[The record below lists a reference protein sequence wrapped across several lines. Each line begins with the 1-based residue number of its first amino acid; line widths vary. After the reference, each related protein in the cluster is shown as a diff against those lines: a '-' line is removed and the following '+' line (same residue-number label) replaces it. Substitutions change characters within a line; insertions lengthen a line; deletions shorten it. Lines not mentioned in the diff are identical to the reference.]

1 MHFRDETTNVL
12 IGGYLSEQAAREDYD
27 AVLNCGERIWGAAV
41 VSKDLKG
48 NVTVDESDHAVT
60 EAATG
65 MAGVGFVI
73 GLFAPPLLAATVLGA
88 ALGAAGGAVAAQED
102 RRGDRGDRRGDHP
115 DRRGRPARVLPAR
128 ARRHGRSPPSD
139 ARSRRSSDRP
149 RAATSTRSRV
159 RWPPAVLSGATAR
172 RRASPA

>member
-12 IGGYLSEQAAREDYD
+12 IGGYLSEQAAREDYE
-27 AVLNCGERIWGAAV
+27 AVLSCGERIWGAAV

-88 ALGAAGGAVAAQED
+88 AVGAAGGAVVHKKIGEGIGRD
-102 RRGDRGDRRGDHP
+102 RRGDDPHRRG
-115 DRRGRPARVLPAR
+115 GPAGGLSTR
-128 ARRHGRSPPSD
+128 ARRHGRGGHQ
-139 ARSRRSSDRP
+139 ARDPDGRR
-149 RAATSTRSRV
+149 TSNGQ
-159 RWPPAVLSGATAR
+159 PR
-172 RRASPA
+172 RRAQGCPG